1 MKQFS
6 FWLLAMVASLAA
18 AAATTPATAETPP
31 GLAALTQLEDA
42 FTNVAEKA
50 FPAVVVI
57 TNKRTVQRPVYP
69 PNMLPPEFRF
79 FFGLPD
85 EQDQEAA
92 PAPDMH
98 RPPMPAGR
106 GSGVILREDGYI
118 LTNYHVIEDADAIE
132 VKLRDGQVFDNA
144 QDKNAV
150 VIVGS
155 DRETDLAVL
164 RIGNGK
170 LKDLPT
176 LPFADSAKVKVGQ
189 FAIAVGAPFNFDYSV
204 SIGHV
209 SQKGRYDM
217 HMNRYENYIQTDAS
231 INPGNS
237 GGPLLNL
244 RGEVSGINEFIVTG
258 SGLSRGSVGIGFAIS
273 STLAKQVADN
283 LVQNKGVM
291 IRPWLGMAMQPLSEE
306 LKKSFKVKSG
316 VLVND
321 VFKGDPADKAGLRSG
336 DIIRKVGDTEVNDPH
351 DVQFAVLGYK
361 PGEKIPL
368 VIDRAGTVMTLE
380 VTVRQKGSTDLAR
393 GEPEEGGGSLLGKI
407 GMTLEESKDGIKVTA
422 VAPGSAAAAAQ
433 LRRDD
438 VILEVNRHPVDK
450 VADVEGALRQTANG
464 VAVFYVSRHGAKF
477 FVPLGIGDEEGKE

>member
-1 MKQFS
+1 MKQLCS
-6 FWLLAMVASLAA
+6 WLVFTVVVL
-18 AAATTPATAETPP
+18 ATTAVTAPAWAESPA
-31 GLAALTQLEDA
+31 GLTALTQLEDA
-42 FTNVAEKA
+42 FTNVAETA

-85 EQDQEAA
+85 DPDQDAM
-92 PAPDMH
+92 PPPGM
-98 RPPMPAGR
+98 RRTPMPAGR
-106 GSGVILREDGYI
+106 GSGIIFREDGYI
-118 LTNYHVIEDADAIE
+118 LTNYHVIEDAAALE
-132 VKLRDGQVFDNA
+132 VKLRDGQVFDNSD
-144 QDKNAV
+144 DKNAV

-155 DRETDLAVL
+155 DHETDLAVL

-170 LKDLPT
+170 LKNLPT
-176 LPFADSAKVKVGQ
+176 LPFADSGKVKVGQ

-209 SQKGRYDM
+209 SQKGRYGM
-217 HMNRYENYIQTDAS
+217 QLNRYENYIQTDAS

-244 RGEVSGINEFIVTG
+244 RGEVIGINEFIVTG

-273 STLAKQVADN
+273 STLARQVADN

-336 DIIRKVGDTEVNDPH
+336 DIIRKVGDTEVTDPH

-368 VIDRAGTVMTLE
+368 VIDRAGTGMTLE
-380 VTVRQKGSTDLAR
+380 VTARQKGSADLTR
-393 GEPEEGGGSLLGKI
+393 GEPEEGGGSLLGKS
-407 GMTLEESKDGIKVTA
+407 GMSLEESRDGVKVTA
-422 VAPGSAAAAAQ
+422 VTPGSAAAAAQ
-433 LRRDD
+433 IRRED

-450 VADVEGALRQTANG
+450 VADVEAALRQTANG
-464 VAVFYVSRHGAKF
+464 VAVLYVSRHGAKF
-477 FVPLGIGDEEGKE
+477 FVPIGIGDEEGKE